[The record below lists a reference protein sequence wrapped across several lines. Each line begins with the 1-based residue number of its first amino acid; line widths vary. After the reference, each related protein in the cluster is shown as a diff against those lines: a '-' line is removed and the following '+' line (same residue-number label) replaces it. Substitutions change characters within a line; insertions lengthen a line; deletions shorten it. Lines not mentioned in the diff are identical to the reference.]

1 MVINETVV
9 EFTQCSFT
17 TLNKTIKFLVLAKET
32 SIELVLL
39 KCHVHCGHSRY
50 TGKRKYNILY
60 NKMKQSSWQIS
71 FLSYYTWYERYQN
84 DNSSQDSLYIFFIY
98 YSTRLRVK
106 KIKREGNFALLLIK
120 NRIR

>member
-71 FLSYYTWYERYQN
+71 FLSYYMN
-84 DNSSQDSLYIFFIY
+84 DTKTIIVAKIPCIFFLFIIPRDY
-98 YSTRLRVK
+98 V
-106 KIKREGNFALLLIK
+106 
-120 NRIR
+120 